1 MTESE
6 ALYIINNTPA
16 LQSML
21 YDIDM
26 MPEQLE
32 SNTRNWRLMLCYAIA
47 YQAGRD
53 SVPLKDVAF

>member
-1 MTESE
+1 MNEFE
-6 ALYIINNTPA
+6 ALRMINDTAA
-16 LQSML
+16 LQSLL
-21 YDIDM
+21 YDLDM

-32 SNTRNWRLMLCYAIA
+32 RWTRNWYLMLAYAHA

>member
-1 MTESE
+1 MNEFE
-6 ALYIINNTPA
+6 ALRMINDTAA
-16 LQSML
+16 LQSLL
-21 YDIDM
+21 YDLDM

-32 SNTRNWRLMLCYAIA
+32 RGTRNWQLMLCYAIA